1 MNPSTDP
8 WAVWLESDTGRSLVT
23 FADEDLA
30 MQYAVKHS
38 TQVIV
43 NPIDF

>member
-8 WAVWLESDTGRSLVT
+8 WAVWLESNTGRLLVT
-23 FADEDLA
+23 FDDEDLA
-30 MQYAVKHS
+30 MQFAVKHS

-43 NPIDF
+43 NPTDY